1 MWLNFF
7 KKKEKSIITTLFSS
21 SVLFLASW
29 YYNFLENSLYG
40 AAVIVMAHPND
51 SFSAKLFYYYLKRA
65 FKLYEQ
71 KKNVL
76 GWPPP

>member
-7 KKKEKSIITTLFSS
+7 RKKEKSIITTLFSS

-51 SFSAKLFYYYLKRA
+51 SFSAKF
-65 FKLYEQ
+65 FFIIW
-71 KKNVL
+71 NVL
-76 GWPPP
+76 SNFMNRKKTY

>member
-51 SFSAKLFYYYLKRA
+51 SFSAKIF
-65 FKLYEQ
+65 FIIW
-71 KKNVL
+71 NVL
-76 GWPPP
+76 SNFMNRKKTY

>member
-7 KKKEKSIITTLFSS
+7 KKKKKHNYYPFLS

-40 AAVIVMAHPND
+40 AAVIVMAHPNG
-51 SFSAKLFYYYLKRA
+51 SFSAKLFYYLKRA

-71 KKNVL
+71 K
-76 GWPPP
+76 